1 MKKAKLTVFWA
12 FIGLSTVQ
20 AHWNS
25 VYQFGIEIPKPDNDP
40 FVTGKTTAFLW
51 IPPSAKHIDAVIL
64 APANIIERRFCD
76 DSIIRAEAIRDGI
89 AILFFQSGLAKGVVD
104 NPHLISYMQDILDK
118 LAYKSG
124 YAELSTIPWIP
135 VGHSGN
141 SQFCQGIAR
150 LRPDKILANI
160 IFKGALPNPDKNGGT
175 NGLVGIPII
184 FFTGEFEEV
193 MPPGKVRDAWW
204 GVQMQRFY
212 TAKKAVPQALIT
224 GMEDRSRG
232 HISWTPDMS
241 AYAALFIH
249 KAILVRIDKAKSG
262 KLADVAFGS
271 GWLADP
277 SDSVESSPVNK
288 YKGNLQRAFW
298 FFDEEQCCAWKSM
311 FERDKGKK
319 EQILRFMQADT
330 VAPWWKGW
338 GVQEIAFKPMADG
351 ASFNVKATFRAEV
364 PQPFAD
370 AGKRLGHSNN
380 GTISYA
386 VAGWASNTE
395 QTGPDVFRLR
405 FDREGVNGRTLH
417 VVICASHPG
426 DKQYRETV
434 AAVHFFVPGN
444 NGAGIKQV
452 LTFPKIENVK
462 ADKKSIPLGA
472 ILNSGLK
479 PDYYVSWG
487 PAEIVNNNEVHLT
500 DIPVNAKFPIEVKI
514 TAYQYGSSNVPQYAT
529 SNFVTQ
535 TFLIEK

>member
-1 MKKAKLTVFWA
+1 MIIFSTLL
-12 FIGLSTVQ
+12 GLGTAQ
-20 AHWNS
+20 GYWNS

-40 FVTGKTTAFLW
+40 FVTGKTMAFLW
-51 IPPSAKHIDAVIL
+51 VPPAVKRIRAIIL

-76 DSIIRAEAIRDGI
+76 DSIIRAEAARDGI
-89 AILFFQSGLAKGVVD
+89 ALLYFQSGLAKGAVD
-104 NPHLISYMQDILDK
+104 NPRLISYLQDILDK
-118 LAYKSG
+118 MACKSG
-124 YAELSTIPWIP
+124 YAEISTVPWIP

-160 IFKGALPNPDKNGGT
+160 IFKGALPGINKNGST
-175 NGLVGIPII
+175 DGLAGIPII

-193 MPPGKVRDAWW
+193 MPPGKVRNAWW

-212 TAKKAVPQALIT
+212 TVKGTVPQALIN

-232 HISWTPDMS
+232 HISWTADMS

-249 KAILVRIDKAKSG
+249 KAMLYRLNKTKNGQLSTVEFA
-262 KLADVAFGS
+262 S

-277 SDSVESSPVNK
+277 SDSVESAPVNK
-288 YKGNLQRAFW
+288 YKGNPRRAFW
-298 FFDEEQCCAWKSM
+298 FFDEEQCRVWKPM

-319 EQILRFMQADT
+319 EQLLAFMQADT
-330 VAPWWKGW
+330 IAQWWKGW
-338 GVQEIAFKPMADG
+338 GVQEIEFKPMADG
-351 ASFNVKATFRAEV
+351 ASFKVKTDFRAEV

-370 AGKRLGHSNN
+370 AGKKLGHSNKDA
-380 GTISYA
+380 ISYA
-386 VAGWASNTE
+386 VAGWASATE
-395 QTGPDVFRLR
+395 QTGPDVFRFR
-405 FDREGVNGRTLH
+405 FDREGVNGRTTH

-426 DKQYRETV
+426 DNEYRETV

-444 NGAGIKQV
+444 NAGGIKQV
-452 LTFPKIENVK
+452 LTFPKINNVK
-462 ADKKSIPLGA
+462 KDEKMIPLKGN
-472 ILNSGLK
+472 LSSELK

-487 PAEIVNNNEVHLT
+487 PAEIVNNNEIRLT
-500 DIPVNAKFPIEVKI
+500 NIPVNAKFPIEVKV